1 MACPHFA
8 DQETSG
14 TTALC
19 SAIIVPFKPSLT
31 ERMDYCETGLHRSC
45 PLYRC
50 VSQDLSHAIHQEV
63 SRAIG

>member
-1 MACPHFA
+1 MSCPHFV

-14 TTALC
+14 PTALR
-19 SAIIVPFKPSLT
+19 SAIIVPFKPSLN
-31 ERMDYCETGLHRSC
+31 ERMEYCETGLHRSC

-63 SRAIG
+63 ARAIG